1 MRVWN
6 LSSRRQVLVR
16 DKAKMGVSTEAP
28 VVTSRQ
34 ASHPVW
40 EISRPGKASSEV
52 QLFPYSGRQPSG
64 AAEWTKATQSGVL
77 SKQLLVTPLSLF
89 KVYLFKPIIK
99 RVKFCKISPRRFS
112 TCWIHLH
119 LKPGL
124 FFGTIF
130 CTSGVT
136 KFQARKC
143 EFLLKFLYLKQL
155 SLSWNCTFLLRALNF
170 VIKMNGWSNAL
181 VAFTGFTGHSAL
193 GCL

>member
-1 MRVWN
+1 MHLRPN
-6 LSSRRQVLVR
+6 KKVLHF
-16 DKAKMGVSTEAP
+16 
-28 VVTSRQ
+28 
-34 ASHPVW
+34 AS
-40 EISRPGKASSEV
+40 
-52 QLFPYSGRQPSG
+52 LNCFPYFSRTENSFSSFFKNFAKTSPR
-64 AAEWTKATQSGVL
+64 A
-77 SKQLLVTPLSLF
+77 SLF